1 VNDIIT
7 SLYTWRQAEYSFTE
21 QLPADVIPLQINI
34 KGSVSDIIKRSKKQ
48 A

>member
-1 VNDIIT
+1 VNDIIA
-7 SLYTWRQAEYSFTE
+7 SLFTWSQAEYSFTE

-34 KGSVSDIIKRSKKQ
+34 KGSVSDIIKRFKKK